1 MNPNGMVLLLVM
13 ILVGVPIMI
22 LVYYGAQLALRLL
35 SSPAPAQAQEDW
47 RTTAALIESNP
58 DAAAPARVGIAGPR
72 LAVIR
77 VSPLQECGL
86 PYASRSG

>member
-1 MNPNGMVLLLVM
+1 MNSNGMVFLLVM

-35 SSPAPAQAQEDW
+35 RYPAPAQAREGW
-47 RTTAALIESNP
+47 RTTAAHIDSSP
-58 DAAAPARVGIAGPR
+58 DAAAPDRVGVARPQP
-72 LAVIR
+72 AVIR

>member
-1 MNPNGMVLLLVM
+1 MNPNGMVFVLVM

-35 SSPAPAQAQEDW
+35 RCPAPAQAREGW
-47 RTTAALIESNP
+47 RTTAGHSDSSPA
-58 DAAAPARVGIAGPR
+58 AAAPGRVGVARPQP
-72 LAVIR
+72 AVSR
-77 VSPLQECGL
+77 VLPLHECGL